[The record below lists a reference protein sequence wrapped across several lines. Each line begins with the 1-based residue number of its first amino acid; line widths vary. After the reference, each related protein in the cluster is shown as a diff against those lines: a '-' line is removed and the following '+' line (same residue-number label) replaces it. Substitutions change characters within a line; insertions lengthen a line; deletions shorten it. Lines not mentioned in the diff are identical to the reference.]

1 MFKSLRGKFI
11 AIYSAIILCA
21 FIILG
26 TAIPQMIENYFTD
39 QKVELLEREGKIIS
53 RNYVIQYYTGVINQ
67 VSINE
72 HLEILDDYLSA
83 RVWVLDSKGQLL
95 LASGKVRSQR
105 HFTLEEQKLIDEV
118 LEGQTVKS
126 VGAFTMYFGQPML
139 TVGVP
144 ITIDF
149 KVAGIIFM
157 HAPLT
162 EVLSTVNHV
171 NKIIF
176 FSLLCSFFI
185 AMLLI
190 TILTKKIIDPL
201 NQMNEAA
208 KAIASGNFDKRVYIE
223 TDDEVGQL
231 AGSFNF
237 MAEELGKLEQ
247 FRKSFIANISHDF
260 RSPLTSIKGFVQAI
274 GDGTIPIEK
283 QDKYLGIVLDE
294 TDRLIKLTNNILD
307 LSNMEANKAELDIT
321 KFDINDEIRKLIIG
335 MEQRITS
342 KNLIVDLVFQKEKIN
357 VDADIEMIKRVL
369 YNLIDNAVKFVSTND
384 KIRLETSI
392 KGDKAIIRVT
402 DTGLGISKENI
413 KYIWD
418 RFHKADKSRGKD
430 KKGTGL
436 GLSIVKQIINLHGED
451 IKVESVIDEGTTFV
465 FTLPLAKISSKKS
478 S

>member
-1 MFKSLRGKFI
+1 LNLNGNKDLTYSLTKD
-11 AIYSAIILCA
+11 
-21 FIILG
+21 
-26 TAIPQMIENYFTD
+26 FT
-39 QKVELLEREGKIIS
+39 KISKEI
-53 RNYVIQYYTGVINQ
+53 GV
-67 VSINE
+67 
-72 HLEILDDYLSA
+72 YLK
-83 RVWVLDSKGQLL
+83 RK
-95 LASGKVRSQR
+95 
-105 HFTLEEQKLIDEV
+105 
-118 LEGQTVKS
+118 
-126 VGAFTMYFGQPML
+126 
-139 TVGVP
+139 P

-149 KVAGIIFM
+149 KVAGIIIM

>member
-21 FIILG
+21 FMILG
-26 TAIPQMIENYFTD
+26 TAIPKMIENYFTE
-39 QKVELLEREGKIIS
+39 QKVEVLEREGKIIS
-53 RNYVIQYYTGVINQ
+53 RNYAIQYYTGVINQ

-95 LASGKVRSQR
+95 LASGKVRSR
-105 HFTLEEQKLIDEV
+105 RNFTLEEQKLIDEV

-144 ITIDF
+144 IIIDF

-171 NKIIF
+171 NKIIS

-208 KAIASGNFDKRVYIE
+208 KAMASGNFDKRVYIE

-237 MAEELGKLEQ
+237 MAEELGNLEEL
-247 FRKSFIANISHDF
+247 RKSFIANISHDF
-260 RSPLTSIKGFVQAI
+260 RSPLTSIKGFVQALR
-274 GDGTIPIEK
+274 DGTIPIEK

-294 TDRLIKLTNNILD
+294 SDRLIKLTNNILD
-307 LSNMEANKAELDIT
+307 LSNMEANKAELDMT
-321 KFDINDEIRKLIIG
+321 QFDINDEIRKVVIG

-342 KNLIVDLVFQKEKIN
+342 KNLILDLIFQREKIYVN
-357 VDADIEMIKRVL
+357 ADLEMIKRVL
-369 YNLIDNAVKFVSTND
+369 YNLIDNAIKFVNANN
-384 KIRLETSI
+384 KIIIETSV
-392 KGDKAIIRVT
+392 KGDKVIISVT
-402 DTGLGISKENI
+402 DTGPGITSENI

-418 RFHKADKSRGKD
+418 RFHKGDKSRGKD

-436 GLSIVKQIINLHGED
+436 GLSIVKQIINLHGEE

-465 FTLPLAKISSKKS
+465 FTLPLGHT
-478 S
+478 